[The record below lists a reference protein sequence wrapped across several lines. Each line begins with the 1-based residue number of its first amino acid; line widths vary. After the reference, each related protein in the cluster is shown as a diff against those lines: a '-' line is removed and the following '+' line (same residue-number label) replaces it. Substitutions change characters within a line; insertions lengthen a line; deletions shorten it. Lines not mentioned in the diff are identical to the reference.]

1 MKIDFKD
8 YLIWVRIFVGI
19 IILIMYVSSIQ
30 TLKPWSWGF
39 WSFEYLATIVI
50 LVVYIWWDNMTTTN
64 RRLYRIEN
72 KLDANL
78 GANDE

>member
-8 YLIWVRIFVGI
+8 YLTWVRIFAGI

-30 TLKPWSWGF
+30 TFKQWSWGF
-39 WSFEYLATIVI
+39 WSFEYIATIVI
-50 LVVYIWWDNMTTTN
+50 LVIYIWWDNMTTTN

-72 KLDANL
+72 KLDAIL
-78 GANDE
+78 GGDE